1 MPIAGFTGVKTF
13 TATRHVDREQLGDRV
28 TDWLR
33 EHPTVH
39 VCQAV
44 VTQSSDA
51 AYHCISITVLYR
63 EKGAAE

>member
-1 MPIAGFTGVKTF
+1 MIANWTACKTF
-13 TATRHVDREQLGDRV
+13 TATRHADREALGDRV
-28 TDWLR
+28 TAWLR